1 MKHTTYRRM
10 AYAMAA
16 AIMGS
21 LAIAGC
27 EREDDVQ
34 TLKMVAESHQGAGK
48 TSVDGNAVYWVDG
61 DKVLINGTEYPVS
74 YNGTDAATVEPVAT
88 ADADLLAIYPSDISS
103 EGSAAATS
111 VTVNLPSSYIYETDG
126 ERQAVAFPMV
136 AKNNVQDG
144 FLSFKH
150 ICGAVQLTL
159 KNTTGYPLVVRS
171 ITVSSNSS
179 QLCGSRSLDVSDFDN
194 FAVASATTSTAAEK
208 SVTLALP
215 EEDVILANNGE
226 KSFQI
231 PVYPIASGDQ
241 LKFTVYS
248 GEKRLEGV
256 VVTALYIYERDG
268 ITTTKA
274 IGRAEVA
281 STPTI
286 AINSASSY
294 VQTVDSKFT
303 VGSTTP
309 GSGTQVYFSQG
320 ILQFSKVNSEWSF
333 AADQYKGLG
342 NANVTSTDM
351 IDLFAYGETNP
362 NADYAAVDSNVSG
375 TNNDWGRHAG
385 ISNGGNTADQWR
397 TLTWAE
403 WKNLLRRETG
413 ITINGVPNASYVM
426 ANINGC
432 NGLLLLPD
440 GFDPAALSATLSTS
454 INSWDAASINTVN
467 YKRTSGGV
475 YNETGTIR
483 PSVTYV
489 PISLADWA
497 VLEAAGCVYMVANGW
512 LHNHVVTNLD
522 DGLYWLGSEYI
533 DTAGIRKG
541 YVAYLNVKGVPTD
554 HNDSRPYG
562 NSLWAKQKNNDKQGP
577 NKMAVRMVRDV
588 E

>member
-88 ADADLLAIYPSDISS
+88 ADADLLAIYPSGIST

-194 FAVASATTSTAAEK
+194 FAVAPATTSTAAEK

-320 ILQFSKVNSEWSF
+320 ILQ
-333 AADQYKGLG
+333 Y
-342 NANVTSTDM
+342 VTSSSSWRFAENQYTAEGPAANTAASPAVR
-351 IDLFAYGETNP
+351 DLFYYGETSPGSAYTQINGK
-362 NADYAAVDSNVSG
+362 VSG
-375 TNNDWGRHAG
+375 EANDWAREST
-385 ISNGGNTADQWR
+385 ITNGGSEPMKWR
-397 TLTWAE
+397 TLTYDE
-403 WKNLLRRETG
+403 WENLLYRETG
-413 ITINGVPNASYVM
+413 HTIAGKANASFAMVKING
-426 ANINGC
+426 INGI
-432 NGLLLLPD
+432 LLFPD
-440 GFDPAALSATLSTS
+440 AFDPSTLSTLS
-454 INSWDAASINTVN
+454 VNWIADAINTENHVIDSLN
-467 YKRTSGGV
+467 GQKVTDQEPNAGTNTYKLSA
-475 YNETGTIR
+475 
-483 PSVTYV
+483 SVS
-489 PISLADWA
+489 PIEVSLTDWA
-497 VLEAAGCVYMVANGW
+497 VLEAAGCVFIVENGAIDANG
-512 LHNHVVTNLD
+512 NVAYQRTAI
-522 DGLYWLGSEYI
+522 YWLGTQRSDNNGHLI
-533 DTAGIRKG
+533 FANNLGVATKKG
-541 YVAYLNVKGVPTD
+541 
-554 HNDSRPYG
+554 RPHKSGLYDK
-562 NSLWAKQKNNDKQGP
+562 NKQ
-577 NKMAVRMVRDV
+577 NKCAVRMVRDV